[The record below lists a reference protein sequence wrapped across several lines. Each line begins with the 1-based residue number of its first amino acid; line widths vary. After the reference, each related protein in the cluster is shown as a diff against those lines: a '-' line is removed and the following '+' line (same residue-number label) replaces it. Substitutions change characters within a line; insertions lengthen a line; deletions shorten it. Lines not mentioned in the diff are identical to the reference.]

1 MMQDNTR
8 ASSSPTFP
16 AHELRAQ
23 FPALKHA
30 GNFVFFDNA
39 AGAQVYGI
47 SDPERAARR
56 VPTICFNLPGVDPA
70 KATQV
75 MADAG
80 IGVRD
85 GHLYAP
91 RLMRH
96 FGLDLAHG
104 AIRISLVHYN
114 TVEEIDRFAQ
124 VLRKLR

>member
-56 VPTICFNLPGVDPA
+56 VPPSVSTCPGWIPPKQPKLWPMPASAFATGICTHRA
-70 KATQV
+70 
-75 MADAG
+75 
-80 IGVRD
+80 
-85 GHLYAP
+85 
-91 RLMRH
+91 
-96 FGLDLAHG
+96 
-104 AIRISLVHYN
+104 
-114 TVEEIDRFAQ
+114 
-124 VLRKLR
+124 